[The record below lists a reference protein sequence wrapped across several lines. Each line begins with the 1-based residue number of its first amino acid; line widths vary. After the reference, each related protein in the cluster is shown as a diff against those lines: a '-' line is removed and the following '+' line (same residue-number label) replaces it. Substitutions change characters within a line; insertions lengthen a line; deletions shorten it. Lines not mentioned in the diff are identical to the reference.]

1 VSALGAL
8 TPDRR
13 ARLGLASF
21 GNRHSSSFVAHGR
34 YHGYEHRRVI
44 SGTINRVLVRVHMN
58 SRGGDVPDPTAATAI
73 DAWDSP
79 TSHPL
84 A

>member
-1 VSALGAL
+1 
-8 TPDRR
+8 
-13 ARLGLASF
+13 
-21 GNRHSSSFVAHGR
+21 VAHGR

-58 SRGGDVPDPTAATAI
+58 SRGGDVPDPTAAFAI